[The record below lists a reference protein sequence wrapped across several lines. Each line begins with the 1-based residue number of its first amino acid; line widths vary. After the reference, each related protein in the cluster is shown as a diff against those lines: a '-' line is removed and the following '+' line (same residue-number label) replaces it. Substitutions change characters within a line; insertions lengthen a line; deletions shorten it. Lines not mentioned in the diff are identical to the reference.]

1 MNQSIIP
8 AIVPAVWGPR
18 GRGAEIS
25 YTIVDSP
32 FGRMLVAITARGICA
47 LSVHQSDDWQESELR
62 RDFREGKIIRDDD
75 AARTAAE
82 AVLRYLRGETARC
95 EVPLDIRGTP
105 FQLSVWRELCAI
117 PEGAT
122 RSYGEIAARIGQ
134 PSAARAVGHANG
146 SNPVSILIPC
156 HRAIGANGKLTGYR
170 WGLETKK
177 KLLAFEQSRAGR
189 GSSMSPANRANLSA
203 IQVRES
209 GDGNQAA
216 GRPAGRRTGVRRNS
230 LRSVQ
235 DDRGGA

>member
-8 AIVPAVWGPR
+8 AIVPAVWGPH

-32 FGRMLVAITARGICA
+32 FGRMLVAVTARGICA
-47 LSVHQSDDWQESELR
+47 LSVHQSDQWQEDELH
-62 RDFREGKIIRDDD
+62 RD
-75 AARTAAE
+75 
-82 AVLRYLRGETARC
+82 LRGEKQRC
-95 EVPLDIRGTP
+95 EVALEVSGTP

-122 RSYGEIAARIGQ
+122 RSYSEIAARIGR

-177 KLLAFEQSRAGR
+177 QLLAFEQTRAGR
-189 GSSMSPANRANLSA
+189 A
-203 IQVRES
+203 IFHLQ
-209 GDGNQAA
+209 GQQG
-216 GRPAGRRTGVRRNS
+216 
-230 LRSVQ
+230 
-235 DDRGGA
+235 